1 VKRETYLGEIVE
13 FLVGVEGG
21 DILVRTAIAGDVSNG
36 DSVSLTFPAD
46 RTIALLE
53 A

>member
-13 FLVGVEGG
+13 FLVAVEGG
-21 DILVRTAIAGDVSNG
+21 DMLVRTAVAGDVSNG
-36 DSVSLTFPAD
+36 DKVSLTFPAEH
-46 RTIALLE
+46 TIALME